1 MSFEKNFVGMIQDQ
15 IGLEK
20 ATARKIKKLEKATVN
35 LAAKLFLAEM
45 RFDTEKHAKILQTML
60 DLLKQSDP
68 EKMARGD
75 SSILMRIERPLWDTK
90 IRSYVDAQVAKKML
104 EDHVKVETKMLRHVE
119 EEIKKTDDEA
129 LKLLLKHI
137 ADDEK
142 KHHKIMETILKKAF
156 EMGP

>member
-1 MSFEKNFVGMIQDQ
+1 MRSEKDLVDMVQAQ
-15 IGLEK
+15 IKLEK
-20 ATARKIKKLEKATVN
+20 STARKIRKLERATAN

-60 DLLKQSDP
+60 DLMKQKEP
-68 EKMARGD
+68 EI
-75 SSILMRIERPLWDTK
+75 SSRTLWTTRIH
-90 IRSYVDAQVAKKML
+90 SYVDVLVAKKML
-104 EDHVKVETKMLRHVE
+104 EDHVKVEMDMLRHVE
-119 EEIKKTDDEA
+119 EEIKRTDDDA
-129 LKLLLKHI
+129 LKLLFRHI